1 MKWIARLQQ
10 SLGLWMGIA
19 VMAGGSAAAQL
30 LIIVSSP
37 IVARLYTPADFG
49 VTAAYSFMLTGALAI
64 NSLRY
69 EYAIPLPKED
79 DEAANIT
86 GMTMA
91 LVLVLSLV
99 MTAVIWGIGDTI
111 SIWLNEPRLK
121 ELLPLLPFGLI
132 IGGWLMALN
141 YWTVRRK
148 DFRTVTAAQLST
160 STGQVAGQIGFG
172 LLGVGVIGLGISFV
186 VGQVLALLAYVRVH
200 FPWGALRPA
209 SWGALM
215 VKYKKFP
222 LYSTF
227 SSLVDIIGSQFPA
240 VLFLAFFSAAEAG
253 FFALTIRILSLPL
266 GVISN
271 AVAQGFYPALAE
283 VQDDRLKTMRLFE
296 SMASALFLISL
307 TGFGFILATG
317 NHLFRIVFGE
327 QWATAGV
334 YAQLLVP
341 YFLVVFISSPLSS
354 LSLVQ
359 GRQKEVLWLISAVTV
374 LRFGALIVG
383 ALLQSALISVGLF
396 ALVSFIIFLVYLVWL
411 LHLAG
416 LKLHTWLRPHVG
428 FVGLF
433 AALVVC
439 GLWTG
444 SFVPPITHVLIFTCA
459 FGLFGLLCLHRLR
472 QTMPRTAYPAASG
485 GANGNH

>member
-1 MKWIARLQQ
+1 
-10 SLGLWMGIA
+10 
-19 VMAGGSAAAQL
+19 MAGGSAAAQVML
-30 LIIVSSP
+30 VLSSP
-37 IVARLYTPADFG
+37 LVTRLFTPEDFG
-49 VTAAYSFMLTGALAI
+49 VVAAYSFLLNSLLAI

-69 EYAIPLPKED
+69 EFAIPLPKED
-79 DEAANIT
+79 DEAANLT

-91 LVLVLSLV
+91 LVVILSLV
-99 MTAVIWGIGDTI
+99 MTAIIFGIGDTI
-111 SIWLNEPRLK
+111 SGWLNEPRLK

-148 DFRTVTAAQLST
+148 DFRTVTAAHVST
-160 STGQVAGQIGFG
+160 SAGQVAGQIGFG
-172 LLGVGVIGLGISFV
+172 LTGLGVIGLGIGFV
-186 VGQVLALLAYVRVH
+186 IGQVLALLAYVRVK
-200 FPWGALRPA
+200 FPWRALRPA
-209 SWGALM
+209 TWGALM

-222 LYSTF
+222 LFSTF
-227 SSLVDIIGSQFPA
+227 SSFVDIIGSQFPA

-253 FFALTIRILSLPL
+253 FFSLTIRILSLPL

-283 VQDDRLKTMRLFE
+283 VQDDRLKTMHLFE

-317 NHLFRIVFGE
+317 NHLFRLVFGE
-327 QWATAGV
+327 QWATAGF

-354 LSLVQ
+354 LALVQ

-383 ALLQSALISVGLF
+383 AQMESAPISVGLF
-396 ALVSFIIFLVYLVWL
+396 SLVSFLIFLVYLVWL
-411 LHLAG
+411 LQLAG
-416 LKLHTWLRPHVG
+416 LTLHSWLRPHMG

-433 AALVVC
+433 AIIVVC
-439 GLWTG
+439 GLWT
-444 SFVPPITHVLIFTCA
+444 SSAIPPLAHLLVFGGA
-459 FGLFGLLCLHRLR
+459 FGIFGLLCLRRLR
-472 QTMPRTAYPAASG
+472 RIMPRLAQPETS
-485 GANGNH
+485 